1 MFTSHITPTDAEDVI
16 YFIKVYL
23 LNKFWKRVFSELT
36 WLPHLPSFSRRLY
49 SLRAAYLN
57 QQVVVT
63 GGSDGSNSR
72 DEVWYVHTWYLSFLN
87 GLASLTCAYQVF
99 VIFKCASISCMCISG
114 ICHFLV
120 WEVLDL
126 TLQVLQYNVEAG
138 SWSQMGRLKRGR
150 YAHAVVEAN
159 LAAVFAASGNLNT
172 ILKKGKILHT
182 YYITKTIILKAPA
195 PKPILNI

>member
-1 MFTSHITPTDAEDVI
+1 M
-16 YFIKVYL
+16 
-23 LNKFWKRVFSELT
+23 
-36 WLPHLPSFSRRLY
+36 
-49 SLRAAYLN
+49 
-57 QQVVVT
+57 
-63 GGSDGSNSR
+63 
-72 DEVWYVHTWYLSFLN
+72 
-87 GLASLTCAYQVF
+87 
-99 VIFKCASISCMCISG
+99 
-114 ICHFLV
+114 
-120 WEVLDL
+120 
-126 TLQVLQYNVEAG
+126 QVLQYNVEAG